1 MKGTFQPKWK
11 NADPQFNV
19 SSIELLND
27 VRDKLT
33 KSITLRLPLSTVNE
47 KMLDEVDRI
56 TSEHQGKCR
65 LIVQVLDE
73 TEKLAVTM
81 PSRKLAIS
89 PTNDFFD
96 TLAEAKIEFKLN

>member
-1 MKGTFQPKWK
+1 
-11 NADPQFNV
+11 
-19 SSIELLND
+19 
-27 VRDKLT
+27 
-33 KSITLRLPLSTVNE
+33 
-47 KMLDEVDRI
+47 
-56 TSEHQGKCR
+56 

-96 TLAEAKIEFKLN
+96 TLAEAKIDFKLN